1 MLTSSAGIFLSLRE
15 WGRGRKFRRW
25 WKLFVCVTSDLWE
38 ETVEEIVWRIF
49 KTTSTRLLF
58 YKLSILLLK
67 KYPIENDEIHYSR
80 RTYPSNSVKY
90 WTTRFVWP
98 SPPPLPLQEA
108 PRVGHLNF
116 ETKHLQREIT
126 FSPRVQLC
134 DLFHNFFQP
143 FSPSSIF
150 KWNNNNNNI
159 MIRFRGGETALADEK
174 KALSFVCRE
183 RREKERTK
191 REM

>member
-1 MLTSSAGIFLSLRE
+1 MLTSSAGIFLSFRGR
-15 WGRGRKFRRW
+15 GRGRKFRRW

-49 KTTSTRLLF
+49 KTTRLLF
-58 YKLSILLLK
+58 YKLSIPSLK
-67 KYPIENDEIHYSR
+67 KYPIENDEIHY
-80 RTYPSNSVKY
+80 PSNSVKY
-90 WTTRFVWP
+90 WTIRFVWP
-98 SPPPLPLQEA
+98 SPLPLPLQEA

-159 MIRFRGGETALADEK
+159 MIRFRGRERETALADEK